1 MWSTFGSIIYL
12 EELQTIN
19 SEHTNLYGSILDVLL
34 IYLYDFLFLF
44 QALEERKLTI
54 WN

>member
-19 SEHTNLYGSILDVLL
+19 SKPTNLYGSILDVLL
-34 IYLYDFLFLF
+34 VYPYNFLFLF
-44 QALEERKLTI
+44 QALEKRKLTI
-54 WN
+54 